1 MSGHWPAFQVS
12 TAAGHVCGMQIK
24 TFIRLRG
31 CSQMFF
37 FMMLRGIRGVT
48 WRDHDDVTCGKNIVN
63 STTVL

>member
-12 TAAGHVCGMQIK
+12 TAAGHLCGMQIK

-37 FMMLRGIRGVT
+37 FMMLRGTRGSHGEIMTMSLVE
-48 WRDHDDVTCGKNIVN
+48 KK
-63 STTVL
+63 L